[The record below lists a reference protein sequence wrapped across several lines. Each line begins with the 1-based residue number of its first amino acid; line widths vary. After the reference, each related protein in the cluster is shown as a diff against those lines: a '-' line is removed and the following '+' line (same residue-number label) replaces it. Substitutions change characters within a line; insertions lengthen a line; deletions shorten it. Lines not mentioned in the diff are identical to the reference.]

1 MRVNPHAETATRKL
15 RAAEAIL
22 TAASAETRDLTPD
35 EQRSYDDLLAQA
47 DAEAKRA
54 ATYRSIDEVL
64 ALYPV
69 APPRVAGR
77 QKPVMTDPRAAGETR
92 ALVPS
97 WAEYRDGQAT
107 TPEADG
113 GYLVPVPIAEVIE
126 RLRPRSVFLAAAP
139 AVFEMTSATL
149 SIPKIGTGIVADW
162 YLENAEIDES
172 KIVFDRVLLTAR
184 KLAGIGLASNE
195 WLADAAPTAGR
206 DVVEQNLLNELGTA
220 LDFAAFNGDGL
231 DGMPTGLLHV
241 PGVTKT
247 PIGGPLTL
255 DAVADSLSRVEVANA
270 VPSAIF
276 MHPAAYAALR
286 TERESGSTTG
296 KYQLTAD
303 PSAAAPRTVWGVPV
317 FLSTHLGTN
326 VVVADMS
333 SVVFGIRE
341 NISLFY
347 DPYSRAKKD
356 QVLIRATARADL
368 APLHDAGV
376 DVLTGVAIDDEAP
389 APGDTGTT
397 PAPARGRAR
406 PAAPQTT

>member
-1 MRVNPHAETATRKL
+1 MKAFNPHAELATRKL

-22 TAASAETRDLTPD
+22 TAASAETRDLSPD
-35 EQRSYDDLLAQA
+35 EQRSYDDLLGQA

-64 ALYPV
+64 ASYPV
-69 APPRVAGR
+69 APPRGGGR
-77 QKPVMTDPRAAGETR
+77 QTPAMTEPPAAGETR

-97 WAEYRDGQAT
+97 WSEYRDGQAT
-107 TPEADG
+107 TPDADG
-113 GYLVPVPIAEVIE
+113 GYLVPLPIEQVVD
-126 RLRPRSVFLAAAP
+126 RLRPQSVFLAAQP
-139 AVFEMTSATL
+139 FVIEMESSSL

-162 YLENAEIDES
+162 YLENAEIDDS

-206 DVVEQNLLNELGTA
+206 AVVEQNLLDELGTA

-247 PIGGPLTL
+247 PIGAGLTL
-255 DAVADSLSRVEVANA
+255 DAVAASLARVEAESA
-270 VPSAIF
+270 VPTAVF
-276 MHPAAYAALR
+276 MHPLAYAALR

-296 KYQLTAD
+296 IYQLSAD
-303 PSAAAPRTVWGVPV
+303 PSAAAPRTLWGVPV

-326 VVVADMS
+326 VVVADMTR
-333 SVVFGIRE
+333 VAFGIRQHV
-341 NISLFY
+341 SLFY
-347 DPYSRAKKD
+347 DPYSASKKD
-356 QVLIRATARADL
+356 QVLIRATLRADL
-368 APLHDAGV
+368 APLHDRAV
-376 DVLTGVAIDDEAP
+376 DVLTGVTIDGGAAP
-389 APGDTGTT
+389 EGD
-397 PAPARGRAR
+397 PPARRR
-406 PAAPQTT
+406 RSAAPQTAVNA